1 MPVVFDPREGGFKTT
16 RGDVDPTTEF
26 GRSKLGKEIERRGG
40 LGGGG
45 ASEEDITAARKRL
58 SIKKKLEEQKKAR
71 EAEATRK
78 EQERLRKIE
87 EAKAKAEQ
95 ERKRLQELQEKRERT
110 SREQEAVQRRLSQE
124 KRIRKPT
131 IQRIGK
137 VKVGDPREVKLELE
151 LQKEAKKLGR
161 NLTLSE
167 REKIQGQVFG
177 FEVVTTGYSQTGVAK
192 REVKAV
198 QTKEEVPEVKKEE
211 FKVFKEE
218 GFKESQA
225 GKIVKRIKR
234 KIKETRIPILGKT
247 LFELQTP
254 IEARTEIVTLDSGE
268 KAIVPQTVFISP
280 QALPPRDTD
289 VKSFIEPEPKPKEPP
304 VTFIAPTP
312 GLKGKIG
319 QEIGETKIKVRQ
331 LFSKLFEPEPSLKPL
346 TEREVAAQVSRG
358 FLITA
363 PRRAGELPGVILEQV
378 APDLRVT
385 SISPQRTIPTKQ
397 TIGGGKEPTIP
408 ETKVSITP
416 TDIKEAGGF
425 VGSLAVFSAPAPAL
439 ISGGAAI
446 TTAPTS
452 TGITVPERIE
462 GAFLGAVGVSKG
474 IKFLREPIIKKAPVP
489 EPILKSQLI
498 SQPVIKGEK
507 TIQELS
513 FKLTRTTPPRT
524 AEVTT
529 RFRQLRGK
537 KPQIIELTGE
547 RVDVSI
553 TPGKVTAEK
562 GKVQGILASQ
572 RKLKQPTKG
581 FAQLS
586 GFAAEGEAI
595 AIDEVSIKKLSKIEQ
610 RLLQTLAERKTGG
623 IPVSIENVP
632 KVLGEDFVFSRA
644 KGTSKKLFKFRKTSK
659 IRTDIRTPTPGK
671 TITRGQSITISKQL
685 EVPEG
690 ATFQRF
696 KTLTTVKDVTKP
708 GARATGKVPVIEG
721 DVLILEPKDITP
733 KDSFGIPKK
742 LSTIQKQV
750 QQTSFGLEQAALE
763 TLPRVPS
770 PKSIIPK
777 PAILDI
783 YPTKVAPVTT
793 IIPVSTIKA
802 ETIPQTKTTLGA
814 DNRFIGTAPS
824 GRISSLGA
832 SESRLGDLG
841 VSETG
846 LRSLGALDEKTK
858 AKQVSKEKI
867 GEVEKPLLVEG
878 LKLDV
883 GQQAKQQQKER
894 QVQKLRQQQ
903 TQKQVQEQAQ
913 RQIQQLGQ
921 PTPTTKPTTFLPPPI
936 PPPGLPTAIA
946 KAKKA
951 MKEKPEVFEAFTTKF
966 GKEISIGQFRTKPE
980 ARKELLAEITTTL
993 RAGGFITKDKKKL
1006 RFGELGITSP
1016 AFRPSKI
1023 DPFKVIEKKE
1033 KRIKKGTQEAKE
1045 IQFFRKKKPTK
1056 RRKKSK

>member
-87 EAKAKAEQ
+87 EAKAKAEV
-95 ERKRLQELQEKRERT
+95 ERKRLQELKEKRERS

-198 QTKEEVPEVKKEE
+198 QTKEIKTTPEIEVKEE
-211 FKVFKEE
+211 
-218 GFKESQA
+218 
-225 GKIVKRIKR
+225 
-234 KIKETRIPILGKT
+234 PIITSSKDI
-247 LFELQTP
+247 FFDAKKQSP
-254 IEARTEIVTLDSGE
+254 RDAD
-268 KAIVPQTVFISP
+268 VPSF
-280 QALPPRDTD
+280 LPPP
-289 VKSFIEPEPKPKEPP
+289 PEPPP
-304 VTFIAPTP
+304 VTFIGKPPT
-312 GLKGKIG
+312 LKEKI
-319 QEIGETKIKVRQ
+319 QEKVFQAKIKARQ
-331 LFSKLFEPEPSLKPL
+331 GFGFLFEKEPSLKPL
-346 TEREVAAQVSRG
+346 TERETAALVSRG
-358 FLITA
+358 VLITA
-363 PRRAGELPGVILEQV
+363 PRKAGELPGIVLQQV
-378 APDLRVT
+378 APGF
-385 SISPQRTIPTKQ
+385 SISSTSPQRKIPQRVTV
-397 TIGGGKEPTIP
+397 GGGQELVIP

-462 GAFLGAVGVSKG
+462 GAFLAGVGVSKG